1 MTASA
6 ALSRPAPGAA
16 PAAAASISAP
26 IWRTHLIALAFAW
39 LALLIGFGNDAL
51 HLLDLWWNSSTF
63 NHCLLIVPVIG
74 WLVWLRWEELAQIT
88 PRCWLPGL
96 VWIAGGAFV
105 WLVGDAASVALF
117 RQIGLIVM
125 LQGAVPALLG
135 PQVARG
141 LLFPLF
147 YMAFLVPIGEELVPP
162 LQTLT
167 AAMAMA
173 LLKLAGVPAQ
183 LDGIFITTP
192 AGYFAVAEACS
203 GVKFLVAMAA
213 LSALTAHLCFT
224 SNVRRALFILVALI
238 VPILANGVRAF
249 STIWIAEHWGAAF
262 AEGADHVIYGWV
274 FFAIVILIVGAL
286 ARPWFD
292 RSADDVPISAATLRH
307 FLPGRGATLAVALPL
322 AGALAFSPHLLSAYS
337 AARAQALPPLTIA
350 PVDQWTIVASGAPHD
365 WAPRFDGA
373 DQRQCVR
380 YAHNGQPRLS
390 PVDMCIAA
398 FVRQGEGR
406 ELVGYGQG
414 AVDPDSDWRWGH
426 DLAPIDA
433 MPVMRIT
440 ANGQNRDAMTLYR
453 ISTEI
458 TASRSRVK
466 WLTLKARLIGGDE
479 RAYALILSAPTAA
492 GQDGRAAIDALLR
505 AAGGVGSWL
514 NSATP
519 AQN

>member
-1 MTASA
+1 MTMA
-6 ALSRPAPGAA
+6 AAMPGPAPRAQM
-16 PAAAASISAP
+16 SA
-26 IWRTHLIALAFAW
+26 WRVHLIALAGIW
-39 LALLIGFGNDAL
+39 LALLLGFGGDAL

-74 WLVWLRWEELAQIT
+74 WLVWLRWEELAQLH

-125 LQGAVPALLG
+125 LQGTVPALLG

-141 LLFPLF
+141 LIFPLF

-183 LDGIFITTP
+183 IDGIFITTP

-224 SNVRRALFILVALI
+224 SIWRRTMFILVALI

-249 STIWIAEHWGAAF
+249 STIWIAEQWGTAF

-292 RSADDVPISAATLRH
+292 RSGDQVPISAAALRG
-307 FLPGRGATLAVALPL
+307 FMPGQGIGLFLAVPL
-322 AGALAFSPHLLSAYS
+322 ACALAFAPQILGAYS
-337 AARAQALPPLTIA
+337 AARAESLPPLTA
-350 PVDQWTIVASGAPHD
+350 LSVDQWSIVASGAPHD

-380 YAHNGQPRLS
+380 YAHVGDPRLA
-390 PVDMCIAA
+390 PVDLCIAA
-398 FVRQGEGR
+398 FARQGEGR

-414 AVDPDSDWRWGH
+414 AVDPASDWRWGH
-426 DLAPIDA
+426 DLAPIDGT
-433 MPVMRIT
+433 PVMRIT
-440 ANGQNRDAMTLYR
+440 ANGRNRDAMTVYR
-453 ISTEI
+453 LGTET

-466 WLTLKARLIGGDE
+466 WLTLKARLTGGDE
-479 RAYALILSAPTAA
+479 RAYALILSAPADG
-492 GQDGRAAIDALLR
+492 GQDGRAAINALLHG
-505 AAGGVGSWL
+505 AGGTGPWFH
-514 NSATP
+514 SAR
-519 AQN
+519 ASQN